1 MLHEIREI
9 TNNDEMRAVKFDNDE
24 KYMKN
29 LTIISQKFVIPYRG
43 FGTLTVVGPVE
54 MDYQRTLSVLDLV
67 AKVLTMKLS
76 DYYRYLDGNHYEISK

>member
-1 MLHEIREI
+1 HEIREI

-24 KYMKN
+24 KFMKN

-67 AKVLTMKLS
+67 AKVLTMKL
-76 DYYRYLDGNHYEISK
+76 